1 MISGIRRFST
11 LWHAICKFN
20 IALQATLLSKKVYLA
35 LLISKSSIKMKK
47 LNLIPAILMALSPLL
62 INAQSPSGINQ
73 SMPIH
78 SRSGGGQIINMS
90 ETKAATGSKYTA
102 ENFLPATVSG
112 SEKSTVLVRYNAYD
126 DSFEMNDGTRVLAL
140 PEQPGVNITLANTG
154 DVYTLKS
161 YKNEKGKDVTGYL
174 SIVSDN
180 AKVKIYK
187 RERVYLV
194 EGKPLDNG
202 YSSAKPDA
210 YKRADDEFYIQ
221 VNGGEIAYIS
231 GKKDVANMVPGKS
244 KEVLDFIKKNKIDLE
259 ETQSLKQLGGYIET
273 VL

>member
-1 MISGIRRFST
+1 
-11 LWHAICKFN
+11 
-20 IALQATLLSKKVYLA
+20 
-35 LLISKSSIKMKK
+35 MKK

-62 INAQSPSGINQ
+62 INAQNGSASINQ

-78 SRSGGGQIINMS
+78 SRSGGGQIVNMS
-90 ETKAATGSKYTA
+90 EAKAATGSKYTV
-102 ENFLPATVSG
+102 EQFLPAKISG
-112 SEKSTVLVRYNAYD
+112 HEQNIVLVRYNAYD
-126 DSFEMNDGTRVLAL
+126 DSFEMNDGGKILAL
-140 PEQPGVNITLANTG
+140 PEQPGADITLANTG
-154 DVYTLKS
+154 EVYTLKS

-174 SIVSDN
+174 SIISDN
-180 AKVKIYK
+180 SKVKIYK
-187 RERVYLV
+187 RERVFMV

-221 VNGGEIAYIS
+221 VNGGEITFIS